1 MKAQLSAQTLP
12 KDLPTKK
19 RFDVTI
25 AGEINLDLILY
36 GLPREMP
43 LERELLASNFQVTL
57 GSSSAIVAHNLASLG
72 VKVGFVTQTGPD
84 EFGRLALARLGES
97 GVDLSRVRSTVG
109 SANTGVTILLPHGEE
124 RHILT
129 YLGTMA
135 EMTTEDLP
143 MEYLESSRHFHLS
156 SLYLQRGLQ
165 PGLPNLMKRLKQAG
179 LTISLDT
186 NDDPE
191 GKWGGILDDI
201 LEFVDV
207 LLPSEG
213 ELTRMANAATLEAA
227 LEIMGRRVPLIV
239 VKCGARGALVQD
251 NATRQ
256 QIPGIPVTPVD
267 TIGAGDSFNA
277 GFLSKYVRGAS
288 AIESARM
295 GNITGALSTLAAGG
309 TEAFRDATLKAK
321 FLAQHLG

>member
-1 MKAQLSAQTLP
+1 
-12 KDLPTKK
+12 
-19 RFDVTI
+19 
-25 AGEINLDLILY
+25 
-36 GLPREMP
+36 MP

-57 GSSSAIVAHNLASLG
+57 GSSSAIVAHNLAALG
-72 VKVGFVTQTGPD
+72 AKVGFVTRVGPD
-84 EFGRLALARLGES
+84 ELGQLALARLGES
-97 GVDLSRVRSTVG
+97 GVDLTHVQSLAG
-109 SANTGVTILLPHGEE
+109 SSGTGVTILLPHGDE

-135 EMTTEDLP
+135 EMTAEDLP

-165 PGLPNLMKRLKQAG
+165 PGLVATLKRLKQAG

-186 NDDPE
+186 NDDPDD
-191 GKWGGILDDI
+191 KWGGILDEI

-213 ELTRMANAATLEAA
+213 ELIRMAGTATLDDA
-227 LEIMGRRVPLIV
+227 LKIMGRRVPLIV
-239 VKCGARGALVQD
+239 VKCGARGALVQE
-251 NATRQ
+251 RGERYEV
-256 QIPGIPVTPVD
+256 PGIPVVPVD

-288 AIESARM
+288 ATEAARM
-295 GNITGALSTLAAGG
+295 GNITGALSTQASGG
-309 TEAFRDATLKAK
+309 TEAFRDAAQRES

>member
-1 MKAQLSAQTLP
+1 MKAQSLADLSPEVPETH
-12 KDLPTKK
+12 K

-36 GLPREMP
+36 GLPKEMP
-43 LERELLASNFQVTL
+43 LERELLGSEFRVTL

-72 VKVGFVTQTGPD
+72 AKVGFVTRVGPD
-84 EFGRLALARLGES
+84 DFGKLALARLEES
-97 GVDLSRVRSTVG
+97 GVDLSQVQSSGSTG
-109 SANTGVTILLPHGEE
+109 TGVTILLPHGDE

-135 EMTTEDLP
+135 ETAVDDLP
-143 MEYLESSRHFHLS
+143 LEYLESSRHFHLS

-165 PGLPNLMKRLKQAG
+165 PGLPALLKRLKQSG

-186 NDDPE
+186 NDDPD
-191 GKWGGILDDI
+191 GRWGGVLDEI
-201 LEFVDV
+201 LEFVDI

-213 ELTRMANAATLEAA
+213 ELIRMTGASTLEEA

-251 NATRQ
+251 GAIRQ
-256 QIPGIPVTPVD
+256 RIPGIPVVPVD

-277 GFLSKYVRGAS
+277 GFLSAYMRGAS
-288 AIESARM
+288 AIEAARM
-295 GNITGALSTLAAGG
+295 GNITGALSTLATGG
-309 TEAFRDATLKAK
+309 TEAFRDAALRES
-321 FLAQHLG
+321 FLAQHRG